1 MQKQR
6 RVAAPIGGATSHWTF
21 MRSTH
26 GAAKQDKRAHPRIAV
41 EIAVSCERDSGAP
54 VLGTARD
61 ISVGGA
67 FIESAELLPFG
78 TAVVI
83 LLRLPNMKTDL
94 RLPGVVRWA
103 KPNGFGVQF
112 ALLGA
117 RETHAIVS
125 GLK

>member
-1 MQKQR
+1 MR
-6 RVAAPIGGATSHWTF
+6 ATGGAA
-21 MRSTH
+21 R
-26 GAAKQDKRAHPRIAV
+26 QDNRAHPRIAV
-41 EIAVSCERDSGAP
+41 EIAVSCERRDGP
-54 VLGTARD
+54 PILGTARD
-61 ISVGGA
+61 ISIGGT
-67 FIESAELLPFG
+67 FVESTEVLPFG

-83 LLRLPNMKTDL
+83 VGRLPNTKIDL

-117 RETHAIVS
+117 RETHAILT

>member
-1 MQKQR
+1 
-6 RVAAPIGGATSHWTF
+6 
-21 MRSTH
+21 MRSIH
-26 GAAKQDKRAHPRIAV
+26 GAAQQEKRAHRRIAV
-41 EIAVSCERDSGAP
+41 DVAVACERRDGPP
-54 VLGTARD
+54 VPGTARD
-61 ISVGGA
+61 ISVGGT
-67 FIESAELLPFG
+67 FVESTEVLPFG

-83 LLRLPNMKTDL
+83 VVGLPNTKTYL